1 VVNTIFLV
9 LATLLVGAVPI
20 VYVFRA
26 NLRDPLARAI
36 LASTGAT
43 AFAFTATCASVVV
56 YHAGFDPPV
65 WVWNWIARLTYAA
78 VASGEFLFLIALL
91 RIIRGRD
98 PL

>member
-1 VVNTIFLV
+1 
-9 LATLLVGAVPI
+9 
-20 VYVFRA
+20 
-26 NLRDPLARAI
+26 
-36 LASTGAT
+36 
-43 AFAFTATCASVVV
+43 VVV